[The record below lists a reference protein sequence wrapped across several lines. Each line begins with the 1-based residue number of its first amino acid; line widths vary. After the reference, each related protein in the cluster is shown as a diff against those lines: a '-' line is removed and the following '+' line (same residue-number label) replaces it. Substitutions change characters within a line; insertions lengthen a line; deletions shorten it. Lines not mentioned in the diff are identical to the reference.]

1 MGDGYLMLYGG
12 LNGSQT
18 TSIGVATSD
27 DGITWVKDP
36 EPVLAGGQ
44 LRQAGRNLRRS
55 PTPDDDR

>member
-1 MGDGYLMLYGG
+1 MGGGYLMLYGG

-36 EPVLAGGQ
+36 EPVLVADSCGKPGAQ
-44 LRQAGRNLRRS
+44 
-55 PTPDDDR
+55 PTPVSRA